1 MSDHDTSLDGLDGIA
16 IIGMAG
22 RFPGAQSVDE
32 FWRNQL
38 AGIEAI
44 SHFRVEQ
51 LEIANKAEVAGDPR
65 YVRSR
70 SVLADVDMFDAEFF
84 GIYPREAELMDPQ
97 QRLFLECCWQALE
110 DGGVVPDSYA
120 GLIGVYAGSSIWSYF
135 LRQLCTT
142 PGFIEK
148 FTSGYQISN
157 YVEMMGNSLD
167 FLATRVS
174 YKLNL
179 RGPSFTMLSACSTSL
194 VAVTQACQ
202 SLLTYQSDLALA
214 GGVSVT
220 FPQQR
225 GYTYQDGGMGSNDG
239 HCRAFDADANGTIF
253 GSGLGVV
260 LLKRLDEALR
270 DNDQIHAVI
279 RGFAV
284 NNDGSSKIGYTAPS
298 VEGQAGVIATAL
310 DSADVDPDTIGYIE
324 AHGTGTPLGDPIE
337 LAGLTQA
344 FRKRTDRRQ
353 FCVIGT
359 AKANVGHLDVAAGVT
374 GLINA
379 TNVVRHGVFPPT
391 LHFKAPNPKFD
402 LVGSPFRV
410 LNQRTEWK
418 AENGPRRAGVSAF
431 GVGGTNAHVIIE
443 QAPEREQVASRR
455 PQQLLLLSARSPA
468 ALEQATDNLAA
479 HLTAHP
485 QIDLADVAW
494 TLQTGRRAFAH
505 RRAVVAG
512 SNEEAA
518 RLLSGR
524 EQIHTRSGAG
534 EAPQVYFLFPGQ
546 GSQHPNMAREIYD
559 TEPVFRAT
567 VDRCAA
573 LLRPH
578 LGRDLRTLLYPADGA
593 SEETKRAVTET
604 VMAQPAIFTIEYA
617 LAQLWISWGI
627 RPKAM
632 AGHSVGELAS
642 ACVAGVI
649 ALEDALAF
657 VALRGR
663 LMQDVPAGGM
673 LSVRLPEADLQPRL
687 PKELSLAAVNSPSLC
702 VVAGPFE
709 PLAAFESELN
719 AAGIACRRLVT
730 SHAFHSAMM
739 DPVTE
744 PLAAALGK
752 IKLKPPTIP
761 YVSGVTGTWITAA
774 EATDP
779 QYWARHA
786 RAPVHFS
793 AAVRELRGHPDA
805 VLLEVGPGIVLATLA
820 RQHGPLGAGQAVVS
834 SLSDGYS
841 GSGDYAALMAA
852 LGDVWLA
859 GETPDWAAVA
869 GNERPQKV
877 SLPTYPF
884 QRKRFWLQTA
894 AAAND
899 TTNPGPTAPLQPV
912 VTEAPPFIVQGS
924 EAVNKI
930 SDIRSTPAAADAAAN
945 RAGRIQSALVEMFSD
960 LSGVDLAAADSAT
973 TFLELGFDSLFLTQV
988 AQAVQEKFSV
998 KTTFRQLL
1006 GDISSLAALTD
1017 YVAGRLP
1024 QDAYADPVPAAPAP
1038 APTEPAAIAIA
1049 AVPAA
1054 ATLLAPSVQPVA
1066 AGAVAEGA
1074 IERLMRE
1081 QLQAMN
1087 QLFAKQ
1093 LDTLNGSAARSAPAI
1108 AAMPAP
1114 AASAAS
1120 PAAVVQTTQIQAA
1133 PMKAPEVLASPD
1145 AGAPSKPFGPYKPPQ
1160 ATSSQDMTEHQQKHL
1175 AALVDRVARRTAKSK
1190 AFTQK
1195 YRQILADPRVVSGFR
1210 PQWKEMVYSM
1220 VTDRSKGSKLWDID
1234 GNEYIDLVNG
1244 FGPIMLGHRPDFVAQ
1259 AIETQLHAGF
1269 EIGPQT
1275 PLAGEVAELFCELTG
1290 NERVAFCNTGSEA
1303 VLAALRVSRTVTGRN
1318 KVVMFTGDYHGMF
1331 DEVLVKGF
1339 MNKAGEPQSAPI
1351 APGIPRQSV
1360 SNMVVLDYGTEQ
1372 SLEWIR
1378 RNANDLAAV
1387 IVEPVQS
1394 RHPSL
1399 QPVEFLKELR
1409 KITEEAGTAFIFD
1422 EVVTGFRVHQGGC
1435 QAKFGIRADLA
1446 TYGKV
1451 VAGGMPVGVIA
1462 GKSRFMDAL
1471 DGGSW
1476 QFGDDSYPQ
1485 VGVTF
1490 FAGTFVRHPL
1500 TLAAMRAVLKHF
1512 KEEGPQL
1519 QERLNERTA
1528 SLVSRL
1534 NDVLLKHA
1542 VPTRIE
1548 HFGSVFYL
1556 SFPISEPLA
1565 ALFYFYLRDKGIH
1578 IREGFPCFMTTAH
1591 SDADIEAI
1599 VRAFDESAAEMRQAG
1614 FFSAA
1619 AVPVPQAAPAP
1630 AEEDTEKAVEL
1641 TEPQREIFLAAMLSE
1656 EASCAY
1662 NESFSVRLR
1671 GELKP
1676 EALRESVNALVA
1688 RHESLRATI
1697 DPEGTLLRIQPKL
1710 VIEVPVHDLEAVAA
1724 TSRDQEFARILDA
1737 DARTSFDLLN
1747 GPLVRAAL
1755 VRFGRD
1761 DHALVV
1767 TAHHLVC
1774 DGWSTNVLVEEM
1786 AQLYTAKAEGR
1797 GSDLEPAVRF
1807 SDYARSQAE
1816 ERRSGKQDAVEAYW
1830 LDQFKDLPPPLD
1842 LPTDRPR
1849 RSVKTQ
1855 AGASLRAKID
1865 ADSYQKIKRLG
1876 AKRGCTLFATL
1887 LAGFNAL
1894 LHRLT
1899 NQDDIVV
1906 GIPAAGQSLLSDGNL
1921 VGHCVNFLPLRA
1933 NIAETASFA
1942 DLLDQTKRCLLD
1954 GYDHQSY
1961 TYGTLVRKLGI
1972 RRDPARLP
1980 LMEVQF
1986 NLERLGAGAKFSG
1999 LTSEVEPNP
2008 KAAVILDLFFNIIES
2023 DRGLVVDCDYNAD
2036 LFDEQT
2042 IALWLQYFETL
2053 LLDAVLDPN
2062 KNVNDLSLMAP
2073 EKLAAFTGRG
2083 KVPAPAPS
2091 NAQSIV
2097 AMFEAQAARTP
2108 DKLAV
2113 QLGEEHLTYRE
2124 LNARAN
2130 QVARMLIK
2138 RGVTP
2143 SSLVATSFERSPE
2156 MIIAML
2162 AVLKAGAAYVP
2173 LDASYPFERLAT
2185 LIDDAKPA
2193 ALLTQ
2198 EKLVASLPQGAA
2210 QTICLD
2216 RDAAAISKEDQGNL
2230 AALAKPDSL
2239 AYVIYTSG
2247 STGKPKGVLIN
2258 HHNVVRLL
2266 TSTEPW
2272 FSFGESDVW
2281 TLFHSSSFDFSVW
2294 EIWGCLLTGGR
2305 LVIVPYLV
2313 TRSPQDFYGLLA
2325 QERVT
2330 VLNQTPAAFYQLIQV
2345 EESGVVRPLS
2355 LRYVIFGGEAL
2366 NFAQLRPWLKR
2377 HGDSAPQLVNM
2388 YGITETTVHVTYR
2401 PLTAADI
2408 EGEPR
2413 SLIGAPIPDLK
2424 LYVLDAKRQPVP
2436 PGVPGEIYVGGAGV
2450 AQGYLNRPDLSAER
2464 FMADPFAGTAGAR
2477 MYKSGDRARLLKT
2490 GDVEY
2495 LGRADSQIKIRG
2507 FRIEPGE
2514 IEAALVGHPCVQ
2526 QAAAVVRTDST
2537 GTPKLVAYAVPKP
2550 GSALVPSELREFL
2563 QKKLPGH
2570 MIPHACVSIEAIP
2583 LTVNGKV
2590 DQKSLP
2596 AVDSA
2601 FAVQESAY
2609 VAPRTEQEEKLAQI
2623 ICEVL
2628 RREKIGVTDNLFEL
2642 GADSLHVFQIT
2653 SRAVKAGLHVTPK
2666 LVLQQRTISG
2676 IMEEL
2681 SAGRTQSQV
2690 QVIAPVERRGY
2701 RVRREASLIKQAQE

>member
-1 MSDHDTSLDGLDGIA
+1 MSDQDTSLDGPDGIA

-51 LEIANKAEVAGDPR
+51 LEVANKAEVANDPR

-70 SVLADVDMFDAEFF
+70 SVLTDVDMFDAEFF

-110 DGGVVPDSYA
+110 DGGVVPDSYS

-284 NNDGSSKIGYTAPS
+284 NNDGASKIGYTAPS
-298 VEGQAGVIATAL
+298 VEGQAGVIAMAL
-310 DSADVDPDTIGYIE
+310 DGADVDPETIGYIE

-344 FRKRTDRRQ
+344 FRNRTSRRQ
-353 FCVIGT
+353 FCVVGT
-359 AKANVGHLDVAAGVT
+359 AKTNVGHLDVAAGVT

-402 LVGSPFRV
+402 FVSSPFRV
-410 LNQRTEWK
+410 LNERMEWK
-418 AENGPRRAGVSAF
+418 TEHGPRRAGVSAF

-443 QAPEREQVASRR
+443 QAPEREQLVSRR

-479 HLTAHP
+479 HLMAHP
-485 QIDLADVAW
+485 QINVADVAW

-505 RRAVVAG
+505 RRTVVAG
-512 SNEEAA
+512 SNEDAA

-524 EQIHTRSGAG
+524 QQIHTRNGAG

-546 GSQHPNMAREIYD
+546 GSQHPNMGREIYD

-567 VDRCAA
+567 VDRCAE

-593 SEETKRAVTET
+593 SEEAKRAVTET

-617 LAQLWISWGI
+617 LAQLWLSWGI

-632 AGHSVGELAS
+632 AGHSVGELAA

-663 LMQDVPAGGM
+663 LMQDVPSGGM
-673 LSVRLPEADLQPRL
+673 LSVRLPEADLQQRL
-687 PKELSLAAVNSPSLC
+687 PKELSLAAVNSPTLC
-702 VVAGPFE
+702 VVAGPLE
-709 PLAAFESELN
+709 PLAAFESQLN
-719 AAGIACRRLVT
+719 GVGIACRRLVT

-739 DPVTE
+739 DPLVE
-744 PLAAALGK
+744 PLAAAVG
-752 IKLKPPTIP
+752 KLKLNPPTIP

-779 QYWARHA
+779 HYWARHA

-793 AAVRELRGHPDA
+793 AAVRELRSHPDA
-805 VLLEVGPGIVLATLA
+805 VLLEVGPGTVLATLA
-820 RQHGPLGAGQAVVS
+820 RQHGPLGAGQAVMS

-841 GSGDYAALMAA
+841 GTGDYAALMAA
-852 LGDVWLA
+852 LGDLWLA
-859 GETPDWAAVA
+859 GETPDWAAMA
-869 GNERPQKV
+869 ANERRQKV

-884 QRKRFWLQTA
+884 ERKRFWLQSA
-894 AAAND
+894 AAANA
-899 TTNPGPTAPLQPV
+899 TTNPGSTAPLQGA
-912 VTEAPPFIVQGS
+912 VTEAQPFIVQGS
-924 EAVNKI
+924 EAVNKM
-930 SDIRSTPAAADAAAN
+930 SDIRSTPTATDPAAN
-945 RAGRIQSALVEMFSD
+945 RAGRIRSALIDMFAD

-998 KTTFRQLL
+998 KITFRQLL
-1006 GDISSLAALTD
+1006 GDLSSLAALTG
-1017 YVAGRLP
+1017 YVAGQLP
-1024 QDAYADPVPAAPAP
+1024 PDAFADPLSAAPVTAPTEPPAIITAVAPASAAQMQPVPAAQ
-1038 APTEPAAIAIA
+1038 TVA
-1049 AVPAA
+1049 AV
-1054 ATLLAPSVQPVA
+1054 T
-1066 AGAVAEGA
+1066 VAEGA
-1074 IERLMRE
+1074 IERVMRE

-1093 LDTLNGSAARSAPAI
+1093 LDTLNVSAAR
-1108 AAMPAP
+1108 PAP
-1114 AASAAS
+1114 AAAAVPAPAAAG
-1120 PAAVVQTTQIQAA
+1120 PAAVVQSQMT
-1133 PMKAPEVLASPD
+1133 PMKALEVLASPD
-1145 AGAPSKPFGPYKPPQ
+1145 AGTPSKPFGPYKPPQ
-1160 ATSSQDMTEHQQKHL
+1160 ATSSQDMSEHQQKHL
-1175 AALVDRVARRTAKSK
+1175 AALVDRVARRTARSK

-1195 YRQILADPRVVSGFR
+1195 YRPILADPRVVSGFR

-1303 VLAALRVSRTVTGRN
+1303 VLAALRVCRTVTGRN

-1409 KITEEAGTAFIFD
+1409 KITEESGTAFVFD

-1471 DGGSW
+1471 DGGMW
-1476 QFGDDSYPQ
+1476 QFGDDSFPQ

-1519 QERLNERTA
+1519 QERLNERTT

-1534 NDVLLKHA
+1534 NDTLHKHA

-1556 SFPISEPLA
+1556 SFPVSEPLS

-1599 VRAFDESAAEMRQAG
+1599 VRAFDESAAEMRRAG
-1614 FFSAA
+1614 FFTAT
-1619 AVPVPQAAPAP
+1619 AVPAPQAVPALV
-1630 AEEDTEKAVEL
+1630 EDMEKSVDL
-1641 TEPQREIFLAAMLSE
+1641 TEPQREIFLAAMLSD

-1671 GELKP
+1671 GELKT

-1697 DPEGTLLRIQPKL
+1697 DADGTLLRIRPKL
-1710 VIEVPVHDLEAVAA
+1710 AIDVPVRDLEGAA
-1724 TSRDQEFARILDA
+1724 AASRDQEFERILDA
-1737 DARTSFDLLN
+1737 DARMPFDLLN
-1747 GPLVRAAL
+1747 GPLVRTVL
-1755 VRFGRD
+1755 VRLGRD

-1774 DGWSTNVLVEEM
+1774 DGWSTNVMVEEM
-1786 AQLYTAKAEGR
+1786 AKLYTAMAEGR
-1797 GSDLEPAVRF
+1797 DADLEPAVRF
-1807 SDYARSQAE
+1807 SEYARIQAE

-1830 LDQFKDLPPPLD
+1830 LNQFKDLPPPLD

-1849 RSVKTQ
+1849 HAIKTQ

-1865 ADSYQKIKRLG
+1865 ADGYLKIKRLG

-1906 GIPAAGQSLLSDGNL
+1906 GIPAAGQSLLNDGNL

-1933 NIAETASFA
+1933 KIAETSSFA
-1942 DLLDQTKRCLLD
+1942 ELLNQTKLCLLD
-1954 GYDHQSY
+1954 GYDHQNY
-1961 TYGTLVRKLGI
+1961 TYGTLVRKLGV

-1999 LTSEVEPNP
+1999 LSSDVEPNP

-2023 DRGLVVDCDYNAD
+2023 DKGLVVDCDYNSD

-2053 LLDAVLDPN
+2053 LLDAVSDPD
-2062 KNVNDLSLMAP
+2062 KKVNDLSLMAP
-2073 EKLAAFTGRG
+2073 GELAAFTSEG
-2083 KVPAPAPS
+2083 KLPAPAQSPS
-2091 NAQSIV
+2091 QSIV
-2097 AMFEAQAARTP
+2097 AMFEVQAARIP
-2108 DKLAV
+2108 DKVAV
-2113 QLGEEHLTYRE
+2113 QLGEERLTYRE

-2156 MIIAML
+2156 MIVAML

-2173 LDASYPFERLAT
+2173 LDASYPIERLVT
-2185 LIDDAKPA
+2185 LLDDAKPA
-2193 ALLTQ
+2193 ALLTH

-2216 RDAAAISKEDQGNL
+2216 RDAAAISEEDQGNL
-2230 AALAKPDSL
+2230 AALARPDSL

-2258 HHNVVRLL
+2258 HDNVARLL

-2272 FSFGESDVW
+2272 FGFGDSDVW

-2345 EESGVVRPLS
+2345 EESGVVKPLS

-2450 AQGYLNRPDLSAER
+2450 AQGYLNRPDLSADR
-2464 FMADPFAGTAGAR
+2464 FMADPFAGTPGAR
-2477 MYKSGDRARLLKT
+2477 MYKSGDLARLLKT

-2514 IEAALVGHPCVQ
+2514 IESALVGHPGVQ
-2526 QAAAVVRTDST
+2526 QAAVVVRADST
-2537 GTPKLVAYAVPKP
+2537 GTPKLVAYVVPKA
-2550 GSALVPSELREFL
+2550 GAALGPSELREFL

-2570 MIPHACVSIEAIP
+2570 MIPHACVPIEAIP
-2583 LTVNGKV
+2583 LTINGKV

-2596 AVDSA
+2596 AVESA

-2609 VAPRTEQEEKLAQI
+2609 VPPRTEQEEKLAQV

-2628 RREKIGVTDNLFEL
+2628 RLDRVGITDNLFEL

-2681 SAGRTQSQV
+2681 SAGRAQSQV
-2690 QVIAPVERRGY
+2690 QVISPVERRGY

>member
-1 MSDHDTSLDGLDGIA
+1 MSDRGTSLDAPDGIA

-38 AGIEAI
+38 AGVEGI
-44 SHFRVEQ
+44 SHFDVEQ
-51 LEIANKAEVAGDPR
+51 LEIANKADVANDPR

-70 SVLADVDMFDAEFF
+70 SILTDVDMFDAEFF

-110 DGGVVPDSYA
+110 DGGVVPDSYS

-179 RGPSFTMLSACSTSL
+179 RGPSVTMLSACSTSL

-225 GYTYQDGGMGSNDG
+225 GYYYQDGGMGSNDG

-270 DNDQIHAVI
+270 DNDQVHAVI

-298 VEGQAGVIATAL
+298 VEGQAGVITMAQ
-310 DSADVDPDTIGYIE
+310 DGADVDPDTIGYIE

-344 FRKRTDRRQ
+344 FRKRTVRRQ
-353 FCVIGT
+353 FCVVGT
-359 AKANVGHLDVAAGVT
+359 AKTNVGHLDVAAGVT

-379 TNVVRHGVFPPT
+379 TNIVRHGVFPPT

-402 LVGSPFRV
+402 FASSPFRV
-410 LNQRTEWK
+410 VNERTAWH
-418 AENGPRRAGVSAF
+418 AEHGPRRAGVSAF

-443 QAPEREQVASRR
+443 QAPERHPLVSRR

-479 HLTAHP
+479 HLQAHS
-485 QIDLADVAW
+485 QVDLADVAW

-505 RRAVVAG
+505 RRAVVAR

-524 EQIHTRSGAG
+524 EQLHTRNSRGDTA
-534 EAPQVYFLFPGQ
+534 QVYFLFPGQ
-546 GSQHPNMAREIYD
+546 GSQHPNMGREIYD
-559 TEPVFRAT
+559 TERVFRAT
-567 VDRCAA
+567 VDRCAE

-578 LGRDLRTLLYPADGA
+578 LGHDLRTLLYPADGA
-593 SEETKRAVTET
+593 SEEAKRAVTET
-604 VMAQPAIFTIEYA
+604 IMAQPAIFTIEYA
-617 LAQLWISWGI
+617 LAQLWFSWGI

-632 AGHSVGELAS
+632 AGHSVGEFAA

-663 LMQDVPAGGM
+663 LMQDLPSGGM
-673 LSVRLPEADLQPRL
+673 LSVRLPEGDLLQRL
-687 PKELSLAAVNSPSLC
+687 PKELSLAAVNSPTLC
-702 VVAGPFE
+702 VVAGALQ

-719 AAGIACRRLVT
+719 AAGVACRRLVT
-730 SHAFHSAMM
+730 SHAFHSTMM
-739 DPVTE
+739 DPLIE
-744 PLAAALGK
+744 PLAAAVGK
-752 IKLKPPTIP
+752 IKLNPPSIP
-761 YVSGVTGTWITAA
+761 YVSGVTGSWITAA

-779 QYWARHA
+779 YYWARHA

-793 AAVRELRGHPDA
+793 AAVRELRSHPDA
-805 VLLEVGPGIVLATLA
+805 ILLEVGPGSVLATLA
-820 RQHGPLGAGQAVVS
+820 RQHGPLGAGQAIVS

-841 GSGDYAALMAA
+841 GAGDYAALMAA
-852 LGDVWLA
+852 LGEMWLA
-859 GETPDWAAVA
+859 GETPDWAAMAAV
-869 GNERPQKV
+869 ERRRKV

-884 QRKRFWLQTA
+884 ERKRFWLQNA
-894 AAAND
+894 AAPNA
-899 TTNPGPTAPLQPV
+899 TTNPGPIEPLQPV
-912 VTEAPPFIVQGS
+912 VTEAQPHTVQGS
-924 EAVNKI
+924 EAVNKMP
-930 SDIRSTPAAADAAAN
+930 DFGVTPTAADAAAN
-945 RAGRIQSALVEMFSD
+945 RAGRIQSALIEMFGE
-960 LSGVDLAAADSAT
+960 LSGVDLAPSDSAT

-998 KTTFRQLL
+998 KLTFRQLL
-1006 GDISSLAALTD
+1006 GDVSSLAGLID
-1017 YVAGRLP
+1017 YVASRLP
-1024 QDAYADPVPAAPAP
+1024 QDAFADPLPVA
-1038 APTEPAAIAIA
+1038 
-1049 AVPAA
+1049 PAA
-1054 ATLLAPSVQPVA
+1054 APVEPANIASAAAPVSAMQPAPVVPALGTVA
-1066 AGAVAEGA
+1066 LAEGA
-1074 IERLMRE
+1074 IERLMHE

-1087 QLFAKQ
+1087 QLFARQ
-1093 LDTLNGSAARSAPAI
+1093 LDTLNGTGVRLAPTSAA
-1108 AAMPAP
+1108 AAPAP
-1114 AASAAS
+1114 AK
-1120 PAAVVQTTQIQAA
+1120 PAPLVQAHQIQIA
-1133 PMKAPEVLASPD
+1133 PVKEPEVLSLAEKT
-1145 AGAPSKPFGPYKPPQ
+1145 PSKPFGPYKPPQ
-1160 ATSSQDMTEHQQKHL
+1160 TTSSQDLTSEQQKHL
-1175 AALVDRVARRTAKSK
+1175 AVLVERVAQRTAKSK
-1190 AFTQK
+1190 AFTEK
-1195 YRQILADPRVVSGFR
+1195 YRPMLADPRVASGFR

-1234 GNEYIDLVNG
+1234 GNEYVDLVNG

-1360 SNMVVLDYGTEQ
+1360 SNMIVLDYGTEE

-1387 IVEPVQS
+1387 VVEPVQS

-1399 QPVEFLKELR
+1399 QPVEFLKQLR
-1409 KITEEAGTAFIFD
+1409 RITEESGTAFIFD

-1462 GKSRFMDAL
+1462 GKSCFMDAL
-1471 DGGSW
+1471 DGGAW
-1476 QFGDDSYPQ
+1476 QFGDDSFPQ

-1512 KEEGPQL
+1512 KQEGPQL
-1519 QERLNERTA
+1519 QERLNERTT
-1528 SLVSRL
+1528 SLVDRL
-1534 NDVLLKHA
+1534 NEVLQKHA

-1548 HFGSVFYL
+1548 HFGSVFYF
-1556 SFPISEPLA
+1556 SFPVSEPLS
-1565 ALFYFYLRDKGIH
+1565 ALFYFYLRDKGVH

-1619 AVPVPQAAPAP
+1619 TAPAAHAIP
-1630 AEEDTEKAVEL
+1630 AVAENTERAVEL
-1641 TEPQREIFLAAMLSE
+1641 TEPQREIFLAEMLSE

-1671 GELKP
+1671 GELKT

-1697 DPEGTLLRIQPKL
+1697 DSEGTLLRISPKL
-1710 VIEVPVHDLEAVAA
+1710 VIDVPMHNLESVAA
-1724 TSRDQEFARILDA
+1724 ASRDQEFARILDR
-1737 DARTSFDLLN
+1737 DARTSFDLLA

-1755 VRFGRD
+1755 VRLSRD

-1786 AQLYTAKAEGR
+1786 AKLYTARAEGR
-1797 GSDLEPAVRF
+1797 SPDLKPAVRF
-1807 SDYARSQAE
+1807 SDYARVQSD
-1816 ERRSGKQDAVEAYW
+1816 ERRSGQQDAVEAYW
-1830 LDQFKDLPPPLD
+1830 LNQFKDLPPPLD

-1849 RSVKTQ
+1849 RSIKTQ
-1855 AGASLRAKID
+1855 AGASLRANID
-1865 ADSYQKIKRLG
+1865 ADSYLKIKRLG

-1906 GIPAAGQSLLSDGNL
+1906 GIPAAGQSMLGDGNL

-1933 NIAETASFA
+1933 KIAETASFA
-1942 DLLDQTKRCLLD
+1942 DLLGQTKRCLLD
-1954 GYDHQSY
+1954 GYEHQSY

-2023 DRGLVVDCDYNAD
+2023 DRGLVIDCDYNSD

-2053 LLDAVLDPN
+2053 LLDAVLDPD
-2062 KNVNDLSLMAP
+2062 KEINDLSLMGP
-2073 EKLAAFTGRG
+2073 EKLAAFTPQSQL
-2083 KVPAPAPS
+2083 PAPAQTRP
-2091 NAQSIV
+2091 QSIV
-2097 AMFEAQAARTP
+2097 EMFEAQAARIP
-2108 DKLAV
+2108 DNLAV
-2113 QLGEEHLTYRE
+2113 QLGEERLTYRE

-2173 LDASYPFERLAT
+2173 LDASYPFERLST

-2216 RDAAAISKEDQGNL
+2216 REAAAISNEQQGNL
-2230 AALAKPDSL
+2230 AALAKPESL

-2247 STGKPKGVLIN
+2247 STGKPKGVLID
-2258 HHNVVRLL
+2258 HHNVARLL

-2272 FSFGESDVW
+2272 FGFGDSDVW

-2313 TRSPQDFYGLLA
+2313 TRSPQDFYELLA

-2345 EESGVVRPLS
+2345 EESGVVKPLS

-2366 NFAQLRPWLKR
+2366 NFAHLRPWLKR

-2401 PLTAADI
+2401 QLTAADI

-2424 LYVLDAKRQPVP
+2424 LYVLDGKRQPVP

-2450 AQGYLNRPDLSAER
+2450 AQGYLNRPDLTAER
-2464 FMADPFAGTAGAR
+2464 FTADPFAATPGAR
-2477 MYKSGDRARLLKT
+2477 MYKSGDLARLLKT

-2495 LGRADSQIKIRG
+2495 LGRADNQIKIRG

-2514 IEAALVGHPCVQ
+2514 IEAAMVGHPGVQ

-2550 GSALVPSELREFL
+2550 GAALAPGELREFL

-2570 MIPHACVSIEAIP
+2570 MIPHACVPIESIP

-2601 FAVQESAY
+2601 FAVQESAH
-2609 VAPRTEQEEKLAQI
+2609 VAPRTEQEETLAQI

-2628 RREKIGVTDNLFEL
+2628 RRDRIGVTDNLFEL

-2653 SRAVKAGLHVTPK
+2653 SRAVKAGLQLSPK
-2666 LVLQQRTISG
+2666 LVLQQRTISS
-2676 IMEEL
+2676 ILEEL
-2681 SAGRTQSQV
+2681 GAGRTQPQI
-2690 QVIAPVERRGY
+2690 QVISPVERRGY